1 MPMLKESAAGAALLA
16 FVLIAGGC
24 QSTGGT
30 GAANEAAGPVAMA
43 ATETPEGEAVAAAEA
58 EATEVAS
65 VETEAAPAV
74 AAACTAPRMA
84 IAGPPPV
91 PNKAASLAG
100 GMVENAGRN
109 AARNT
114 GTMAANQVVGRIP
127 GIGGVIG
134 VATTQVAAKEV
145 VKTAEDVRGK
155 WTATDGAPTCG
166 CTVEF
171 SRPGMVMT
179 KNVVKTA
186 GCASPVLAGAAR
198 WQVVDTGFAKQ
209 DMVLY
214 GADGKTVVARLD
226 RKGVDYFQ
234 GEAGGQTVTI
244 WR

>member
-1 MPMLKESAAGAALLA
+1 MSMLKESAAGAALLA

-30 GAANEAAGPVAMA
+30 GAANEAAEPVAMA
-43 ATETPEGEAVAAAEA
+43 AAEAPEGEAAEAAEA
-58 EATEVAS
+58 EATEIAS
-65 VETEAAPAV
+65 AETEAVAP

-114 GTMAANQVVGRIP
+114 GTAAANQVVGRIP

-145 VKTAEDVRGK
+145 VKTAEDVRGT

-166 CTVEF
+166 CTIEF

-186 GCASPVLAGAAR
+186 GCASPVLAAAAR

-209 DMVLY
+209 DLVLY
-214 GADGKTVVARLD
+214 GADGKSVVARLD

-234 GEAGGQTVTI
+234 GEAGGQSVTI